1 MTEPISTTVR
11 RRRHGASLKAQI
23 LAECERPGASI
34 AAVAMAHGV
43 NANLVHKWRA
53 RASERQDTA
62 VTAPNVSFV
71 PVPLQAAA
79 LTSEVTELRI
89 ECKRLANS
97 PCDRRGILGMIV
109 STYLLKWT
117 PHDRTNLDDSTSA
130 PPWRKPEGADSRRMR
145 TTGRI
150 DCRCRHGTWRQCQPG
165 A

>member
-1 MTEPISTTVR
+1 MTEPISTKVR

-53 RASERQDTA
+53 GASKRQDTA

-79 LTSEVTELRI
+79 LTAEVAELRV
-89 ECKRLANS
+89 EL
-97 PCDRRGILGMIV
+97 RRGPVTATV
-109 STYLLKWT
+109 SW
-117 PHDRTNLDDSTSA
+117 PMSSA
-130 PPWRKPEGADSRRMR
+130 VECAAWLREVLR
-145 TTGRI
+145 
-150 DCRCRHGTWRQCQPG
+150 
-165 A
+165 